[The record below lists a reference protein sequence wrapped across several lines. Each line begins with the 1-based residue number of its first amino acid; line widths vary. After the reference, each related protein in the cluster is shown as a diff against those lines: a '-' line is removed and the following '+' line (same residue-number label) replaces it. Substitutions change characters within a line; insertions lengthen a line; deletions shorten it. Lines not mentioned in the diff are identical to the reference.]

1 LFSRFSDL
9 SSLRLYKKSDFAMKN
24 FSPDKRVLDNC
35 KIYSMLHKYSKGR
48 HLSFHTPGHKAG
60 AWDITELSYSDNLSC
75 PKGVIKEAE
84 KDISEIL
91 GSAASFILTDG
102 STAGVLSML
111 KASGARRIAVAE
123 NAHKSVYNGC
133 KLLGMEIVSLDIPTA
148 EKIPLQPTRAE
159 TSEKVKGAD
168 ALLITSPD
176 YYGNLADLPFLRALC
191 DETGALLLID
201 GAHGGHLHFDREI
214 YAGTYADLWVDG
226 VHKSLPALTQGAV
239 VSAKTPA
246 LAEALAEAADIFRT
260 TSPSYPIMASVEY
273 AVKYPRNTA
282 LENAVLGFVRA
293 YPDKIRFGGDW
304 TKLCAVFGDR
314 AFVVQKYLEKR
325 GIYAEFCDGNVVMFY
340 LSPATKSADFK
351 RLKKELRACFSFFGD
366 FPSENTVEET
376 DFSSAPNEE
385 KVSLTM
391 QANKETIFPIASDEE
406 KISLAIQ
413 ANKETGFSNVPTTEK
428 VSLAIQFNEKPTLS
442 SPPTAEKSPFQKDA
456 EASETEWIPLEK
468 SEGLTCAKPCG
479 LFPPCIP
486 LLFAGDTIDK
496 KTIGLLSEADNVFGL
511 SGGKISVY
519 KTYKNN

>member
-1 LFSRFSDL
+1 
-9 SSLRLYKKSDFAMKN
+9 MKN

-133 KLLGMEIVSLDIPTA
+133 KLLGIEIVSLDITTA

-159 TSEKVKGAD
+159 TREKIKSAD

-176 YYGNLADLPFLRALC
+176 YYGNLADLPFFRALC

-239 VSAKTPA
+239 VSAKTPPLA
-246 LAEALAEAADIFRT
+246 EDLAEATDIFRT

-293 YPDKIRFGGDW
+293 YPNKIRFGGDW

-314 AFVVQKYLEKR
+314 AFIVQKYLEKR

-351 RLKKELRACFSFFGD
+351 RLKKELLACFSFFGD
-366 FPSENTVEET
+366 LPSSENTVEET
-376 DFSSAPNEE
+376 DFSIASDKEKVSLAMQTSEE
-385 KVSLTM
+385 IDFSIASDEKKVSLTM
-391 QANKETIFPIASDEE
+391 QANKETGFSSAPNEE
-406 KISLAIQ
+406 KISSAMH
-413 ANKETGFSNVPTTEK
+413 
-428 VSLAIQFNEKPTLS
+428 NEEPTLS
-442 SPPTAEKSPFQKDA
+442 SPPAAEKSPFQKGA
-456 EASETEWIPLEK
+456 EVSETEWIPLEK

-479 LFPPCIP
+479 LFPPCTP

>member
-1 LFSRFSDL
+1 
-9 SSLRLYKKSDFAMKN
+9 MKN

-75 PKGVIKEAE
+75 PKGVIKAAE

-133 KLLGMEIVSLDIPTA
+133 KLLGIEIVSLDVPTA
-148 EKIPLQPTRAE
+148 EKMPLQPTRAE
-159 TSEKVKGAD
+159 TSKKIKGAD

-176 YYGNLADLPFLRALC
+176 YYGNLADLPFFRALC

-226 VHKSLPALTQGAV
+226 VHKSLPALTQGAL

-340 LSPATKSADFK
+340 LSPATKIANFK

-366 FPSENTVEET
+366 LPSSENTVEEADISIVSDEKKISSAMQANEET
-376 DFSSAPNEE
+376 DFS
-385 KVSLTM
+385 
-391 QANKETIFPIASDEE
+391 IASDEE
-406 KISLAIQ
+406 KISSAMQ
-413 ANKETGFSNVPTTEK
+413 ANG
-428 VSLAIQFNEKPTLS
+428 KPTLS
-442 SPPTAEKSPFQKDA
+442 SPPAAEKSPFQKDA

-479 LFPPCIP
+479 LFPPCTP

>member
-1 LFSRFSDL
+1 
-9 SSLRLYKKSDFAMKN
+9 MKN

-133 KLLGMEIVSLDIPTA
+133 KLLGIEIVSLDVPTA
-148 EKIPLQPTRAE
+148 EKMPLQPTRAE
-159 TSEKVKGAD
+159 TSKKIKGAD

-176 YYGNLADLPFLRALC
+176 YYGNLADLPFFRALC
-191 DETGALLLID
+191 DETDALLLID

-226 VHKSLPALTQGAV
+226 VHKSLPALTQGAL

-340 LSPATKSADFK
+340 LSPATKIANFK

-366 FPSENTVEET
+366 LPSSENTVEEA
-376 DFSSAPNEE
+376 DISI
-385 KVSLTM
+385 V
-391 QANKETIFPIASDEE
+391 SDE
-406 KISLAIQ
+406 KK
-413 ANKETGFSNVPTTEK
+413 NFFSY
-428 VSLAIQFNEKPTLS
+428 
-442 SPPTAEKSPFQKDA
+442 
-456 EASETEWIPLEK
+456 
-468 SEGLTCAKPCG
+468 
-479 LFPPCIP
+479 
-486 LLFAGDTIDK
+486 AG
-496 KTIGLLSEADNVFGL
+496 
-511 SGGKISVY
+511 
-519 KTYKNN
+519 